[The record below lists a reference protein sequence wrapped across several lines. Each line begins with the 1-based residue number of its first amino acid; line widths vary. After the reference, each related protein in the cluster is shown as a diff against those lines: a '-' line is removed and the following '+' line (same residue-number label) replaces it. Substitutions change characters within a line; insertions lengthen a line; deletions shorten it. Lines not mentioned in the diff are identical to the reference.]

1 MWKILVWSELNTI
14 TTEVF
19 LMVFYLIK
27 KQSMSY
33 SQQHLWNFN
42 LINNCNIKSYLTG
55 VKFCFVS
62 EERYWAYHFFK
73 ETANE
78 NKTKTILILFINDR
92 TCQYI
97 NGESLKVI
105 YSSFFNRLAHISYVS
120 VKKIVPELRPGKSFR
135 STLDYYK

>member
-14 TTEVF
+14 TKEVF
-19 LMVFYLIK
+19 FICLLFK
-27 KQSMSY
+27 KKNMSD
-33 SQQHLWNFN
+33 SQRHPWNFN

-78 NKTKTILILFINDR
+78 NKTKTILILFLNYR